1 MAEKGLALSNGTPH
15 LDLMRL
21 VLRRAASL
29 GMVLALAGEPRG
41 GAVFAQSAAS
51 PAPAAAAA
59 QPPAKDIIQVS
70 PLVVVADQDDGFVA
84 ATSLAGGRLS
94 TALRDTPVA
103 YSVITRDL
111 LDALNLSDTESAL
124 AWAVG
129 AYAPQTSTL
138 NYKFFNFEGGS
149 SVMSRGIQTN
159 APQRNF
165 FLLGLNSDTYSQ
177 ERIDFARG
185 PNALLIGTSGLGGV
199 VNGMTKQ
206 ARVDRPF
213 SSLTIGG
220 GSWNRFRTTADIN
233 RGIRGTA
240 AIRVN
245 ALWQDIDSWRDMGFD
260 RRRGAHLALTFKPL
274 PNTQVRAEY
283 EYYRQELLL
292 GLDSIN
298 DRVSGWDGSSVVPAP
313 TATIAASDAKGLAR
327 NGSNTAP
334 YPVYVPGSDP
344 GRVMNWA
351 NTWTTVGGA
360 ATASVPVGGVLP
372 LSTVN
377 LGINGG
383 AIGGSVYDSAQLFRL
398 AEAGSHFRAPGRRT
412 VIAPNAP
419 TIRYCFQNAAVFLE
433 HRQGAHLFFET
444 AISGT
449 AANHLTEYIE
459 TAGLADVRIDVNE
472 TLPDGRPNPNFKQ
485 PYGEAMNGHTHF
497 DDRIGEARAAAALV
511 FDQIRWGD
519 FRANVILGGRRVKSY
534 TRQLAPV
541 LNRNADLRQ
550 RALQDTFYYRY
561 YWNDPGKPFVQPKR
575 VAYIDPI
582 NGTASDHDVNAIA
595 DLSRPGNQRLADSRF
610 GYLQAALN
618 ARLLKGRVNLI
629 AGARRDNFRGDTYTL
644 HGDPNVVASDYPAN
658 WNGQAII
665 YRPAA
670 PADYWGLTYTPK
682 DAAGAATGP
691 AQPALTRPRVR
702 GVPQPQYANDR
713 FQDDYS
719 SPRVSFNVNTVTYGG
734 VWHVFKWLSAYAN
747 YAESFNPPISGLMLS
762 GSSVPPGLSE
772 GWDAGVRANFLN
784 GRVNAS
790 VGKYGSTQRNNS
802 FDSTGSTRK
811 YADLA
816 SANPVGDFTVGGS
829 NRRGLGQI
837 PIPTF
842 DFRDRKANGY
852 EIDVVANPTVSWRLM
867 FNAAWPKVH
876 TTHNASDE
884 WAYLR
889 ANETTLRQIAIDAGA
904 VIDANNVASVDLSIP
919 VSNRSPDVAA
929 AVAAW
934 NNIQTFKATNNPA
947 AIAPTNLPDYTA
959 NFYSDYRFRS
969 EGLLKGVRFGAGVQ
983 YIGKRIIGN
992 RGADTIVD
1000 PANPARAVDDPD
1012 VDAATPVYRGSY
1024 HTVTASLGYAWKL
1037 SRRSTVTLNL
1047 TITNLLDEDRL
1058 IFTGTGLR
1066 PPNGDIGKPNRVTV
1080 PTGFVYLQPRAYS
1093 LSATIDF

>member
-1 MAEKGLALSNGTPH
+1 M
-15 LDLMRL
+15 
-21 VLRRAASL
+21 
-29 GMVLALAGEPRG
+29 
-41 GAVFAQSAAS
+41 FAQSAVG
-51 PAPAAAAA
+51 PAPASLAA
-59 QPPAKDIIQVS
+59 QPPSKDIVHVS
-70 PLVVVADQDDGFVA
+70 PLVVVADKDDGFVA
-84 ATSLAGGRLS
+84 ATSLAGGRLA

-103 YSVITRDL
+103 YSIITRDL

-124 AWAVG
+124 AWSVG

-206 ARVDRPF
+206 ARLDRSI
-213 SSLTIGG
+213 SSLSIGG
-220 GSWNRFRTTADIN
+220 GSWGRFRTTVDIN
-233 RGIRGTA
+233 RQMTGTA

-245 ALWQDIDSWRDMGFD
+245 TLWQDADSWRDMGFD
-260 RRRGAHLALTFKPL
+260 RRRGAHLALTLKAL

-298 DRVSGWDGSSVVPAP
+298 DRVSGWDGSSVVP
-313 TATIAASDAKGLAR
+313 TRMATIAGSDAKGLTR
-327 NGSNTAP
+327 NGSTTAP

-344 GRVMNWA
+344 RRVMNWA
-351 NTWTTVGGA
+351 NTWTTLGGGA
-360 ATASVPVGGVLP
+360 NASVPIGGVLP
-372 LSTVN
+372 LSTAN

-383 AIGGSVYDSAQLFRL
+383 AIVGSAYDTGQLFRL
-398 AEAGSHFRAPGRRT
+398 AEAGSDFRAPSRRT

-419 TIRYCFQNAAVFLE
+419 TIRYGFQNAAVFLE

-444 AISGT
+444 AINGT

-459 TAGLADVRIDVNE
+459 TAGLADARIDVNE
-472 TLPDGRPNPNFKQ
+472 TRPDGRPNPNFKQ

-497 DDRIGEARAAAALV
+497 DVRIGEARAAAALV
-511 FDQIRWGD
+511 FDQTRWGD
-519 FRANVILGGRRVKSY
+519 FRANLILGGRRVKSY

-561 YWNDPGKPFVQPKR
+561 YWNDPGKPFILPKR
-575 VAYIDPI
+575 ISYVDPI
-582 NGTASDHDVNAIA
+582 NGTESDYDVNAIA

-610 GYLQAALN
+610 GYLQAAMN
-618 ARLLKGRVNLI
+618 ARLLKGKLNLI
-629 AGARRDNFRGDTYTL
+629 AGARRDNFRVDTYTL
-644 HGDPNVVASDYPAN
+644 HSDPNAVANDYPAN

-665 YRPAA
+665 YRPGA
-670 PADYWGLTYTPK
+670 PADYWQLTYTSK
-682 DAAGAATGP
+682 DGAGAVTAP

-702 GVPQPQYANDR
+702 GVPQSQYVNDR
-713 FQDDYS
+713 FRDDYS
-719 SPRVSFNVNTVTYGG
+719 SPRVSFNVNTVSYGG
-734 VWHVFKWLSAYAN
+734 VWHAVKWLSAYAN
-747 YAESFNPPISGLMLS
+747 YAESFNPPVSGLMLS
-762 GSSVPPGLSE
+762 GGSVPPGLSE
-772 GWDAGVRANFLN
+772 GWDAGVRVTFLD
-784 GRVNAS
+784 GRFNAS
-790 VGKYGSTQRNNS
+790 FGKYGSMQRNNS

-816 SANPVGDFTVGGS
+816 SANPIGDFTVGGV
-829 NRRGLGQI
+829 NRRELGQI

-852 EIDVVANPTVSWRLM
+852 EVDIVANPTSSWRLM
-867 FNAAWPKVH
+867 LNAAWPKVH

-884 WAYLR
+884 WTYLR

-904 VIDANNVASVDLSIP
+904 VIDASNVASVDVAIP
-919 VSNRSPDVAA
+919 AGNRSPDVAA

-947 AIAPTNLPDYTA
+947 AITPTNLPNYTA
-959 NFYSDYRFRS
+959 NFYSDYRFRTQ
-969 EGLLKGVRFGAGVQ
+969 GFPNGIRVGAGLQ

-1000 PANPARAVDDPD
+1000 PTNPSRAIDDPS
-1012 VDAATPVYRGSY
+1012 VDATTPVYRGSY
-1024 HTVTASLGYAWKL
+1024 YTATASLGYQWKL
-1037 SRRSTVTLNL
+1037 PRGSMLTLNL
-1047 TITNLLDEDRL
+1047 TVTNLLDEGRL
-1058 IFTGTGLR
+1058 LFTGTGLR
-1066 PPNGDIGKPNRVTV
+1066 PPNGDIAKPNRVTV